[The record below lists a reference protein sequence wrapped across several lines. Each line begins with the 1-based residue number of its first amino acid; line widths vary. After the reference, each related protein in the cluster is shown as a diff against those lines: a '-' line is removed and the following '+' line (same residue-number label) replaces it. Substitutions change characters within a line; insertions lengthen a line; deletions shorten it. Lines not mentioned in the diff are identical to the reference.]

1 MVIESSRTAVAIT
14 TAERCDRCGARAF
27 VRTTFA
33 AGDELHD
40 LLWCGHH
47 FAAHEARIREQA
59 VFVQD
64 ERDSIDE
71 PIPSLDWPT

>member
-1 MVIESSRTAVAIT
+1 MVIATSTTVVAPS

-33 AGDELHD
+33 ADQQVLE

-47 FAAHEARIREQA
+47 FAAHEASIRERA
-59 VFVQD
+59 VLVQD
-64 ERDSIDE
+64 QRDSIDATLAPVE
-71 PIPSLDWPT
+71 